1 MKKALLIATL
11 SVLCAAGANAA
22 ESGYFGGISVGNAHS
37 DFKVAPN
44 QNDTSV
50 DAYIGYRYSPRL
62 STEVGYGYFGKAT
75 TNAGADVRESAL
87 SVSGIVHTPLWVG
100 FEAFGKFGVAYT
112 RLNDDL
118 GHKWQ
123 PVIGAGLDY
132 SLTKAIS
139 LRGQVL
145 YTHNFANTD
154 SHVVNTSIG
163 AAYRF

>member
-1 MKKALLIATL
+1 M
-11 SVLCAAGANAA
+11 GAWG
-22 ESGYFGGISVGNAHS
+22 SGSFE
-37 DFKVAPN
+37 
-44 QNDTSV
+44 NDTALDWAGGVESV
-50 DAYIGYRYSPRL
+50 
-62 STEVGYGYFGKAT
+62 
-75 TNAGADVRESAL
+75 ADVRESAL